1 MNVAALLLLSGT
13 VLAPQD
19 STVGIVA
26 SKAEDVR
33 PVGVGSLVPD
43 VPVTTVDGETKP
55 LRNITNGNKT
65 VIVFYRGGWCPFCNT
80 HLQEVGQIKDELK
93 AMGYQIVAISPD
105 KPEELKKSMDKNE
118 IDYTLLSDSSAGATK
133 AFGLAFRVDDDTF
146 TMYRDRFQI
155 DLERSSGMD
164 HHILPV
170 PAVYLVNERSQIT
183 FLHFNPNYRER
194 LKSDAILEAAKS

>member
-1 MNVAALLLLSGT
+1 MNVVAILALTGAM
-13 VLAPQD
+13 LAPQD
-19 STVGIVA
+19 STVGQVA
-26 SKAEDVR
+26 SKAEDVK

-43 VPVTTVDGETKP
+43 VPVTLITGETKP
-55 LRNITNGNKT
+55 LRSLTNGSKS

-93 AMGYQIVAISPD
+93 DLGYQIIAISPD
-105 KPEELKKSMDKNE
+105 KPEELKKSMEKNE
-118 IDYTLLSDSSAGATK
+118 VDYTLLSDSSAGATK
-133 AFGLAFRVDDDTF
+133 AFGLAFRVDDETF
-146 TMYRDRFQI
+146 TLYRDRYQI

-183 FLHFNPNYRER
+183 FLYFNPNYRER
-194 LKSDAILEAAKS
+194 LKGDAILEAAKS